1 MGYISDPPHEDVA
14 DRLRKAIHRLLKED
28 RDFFDFSVNERTVT
42 QRLAFKL
49 EEQFDELDLGLRAD
63 CEYNRMWVESKAGEN
78 LIKSYPSEIF
88 GIPRI
93 DDTDAVTVFPDII
106 VHLRGRQFANILVV

>member
-42 QRLAFKL
+42 KRLAFKL
-49 EEQFDELDLGLRAD
+49 G
-63 CEYNRMWVESKAGEN
+63 
-78 LIKSYPSEIF
+78 
-88 GIPRI
+88 
-93 DDTDAVTVFPDII
+93 
-106 VHLRGRQFANILVV
+106 